1 MLSENIMKDKGEA
14 PQIHGVSRSYIVLS
28 SEEYYGTDGA
38 ILTRHGRPRHQR
50 RNEEMGDAISEVD
63 VFGDPPL
70 LTLSLHTILY
80 LHLVWR

>member
-1 MLSENIMKDKGEA
+1 M
-14 PQIHGVSRSYIVLS
+14 VLM
-28 SEEYYGTDGA
+28 GA